1 MIIGIGTDFVRMD
14 SIPDASLRPG
24 DPFREKTYTRKEQQ
38 QADSRPV
45 PRDYYCTRFA
55 GKEAVFKTLGADPEH
70 ARLNEIEILD
80 DSFGAPHV
88 TIHGTLKQHADS
100 RGIATTHITLT
111 YDSGYAIAFAVSE
124 GEV

>member
-1 MIIGIGTDFVRMD
+1 MIKGIGTDFIRMD
-14 SIPDASLRPG
+14 SIPDTSLCPG
-24 DPFREKTYTRKEQQ
+24 DPFREKTFTVKEQQ

-88 TIHGTLKQHADS
+88 TLYGTLKQHAD
-100 RGIATTHITLT
+100 RQGIAMTRITLT
-111 YDSGYAIAFAVSE
+111 YDSGFVLAFAISE
-124 GEV
+124 EEE